1 MHNMKLLKKL
11 IQKKLE
17 ATEDN
22 RTKRQ
27 KRSSENFFILLKN
40 NKIIKKHNK

>member
-17 ATEDN
+17 AMEDN
-22 RTKRQ
+22 RTKREE
-27 KRSSENFFILLKN
+27 KGSENFFYSFEK
-40 NKIIKKHNK
+40 